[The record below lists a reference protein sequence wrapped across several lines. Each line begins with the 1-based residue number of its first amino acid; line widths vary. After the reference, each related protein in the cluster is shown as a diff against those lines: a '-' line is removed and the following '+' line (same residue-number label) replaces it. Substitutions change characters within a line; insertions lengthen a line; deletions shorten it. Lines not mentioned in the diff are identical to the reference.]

1 MEGKRLLRSLT
12 LRNVLS
18 FGPEAQTLEFEPLNV
33 LIGPNGSGK
42 SNLIDILGLLR
53 SLPVDLSAAIH
64 QQGVFR
70 HWIWK
75 GSATGTHVEIEST
88 WNDGSNLPPLRH
100 RIALG
105 LQRGRAAAVVEER
118 IDRPNF
124 PFAEYKYQTTNK
136 NEFSGPDL
144 YDHIGNTTVAM
155 DQEGFRNDQSIL
167 SQRRDSERYPFLT
180 SLGTWLVGIRLYRD
194 WVFGRSSEARRAQDS
209 ELPNDYLAEDASNLY
224 LVLKRLLN
232 NEDMNGTKI
241 QESLKSLYDGINGI
255 HVRDIGEHVHIE
267 IREDRERTIPASRLS
282 DGTLRYLSL
291 LAILCDPAP
300 APLICIEEPEL
311 GLHPDIMPTI
321 AKLLIDASQ
330 RTQLIVTTHSA
341 DLISALWECPESVVV
356 CERGIGGTTLNRLEP
371 KKLKKWLKDYSLGHL
386 WSMGEIG
393 GNRW

>member
-341 DLISALWECPESVVV
+341 DLISASEASV
-356 CERGIGGTTLNRLEP
+356 ERLSTAWNPRSSKNG
-371 KKLKKWLKDYSLGHL
+371 
-386 WSMGEIG
+386 
-393 GNRW
+393 